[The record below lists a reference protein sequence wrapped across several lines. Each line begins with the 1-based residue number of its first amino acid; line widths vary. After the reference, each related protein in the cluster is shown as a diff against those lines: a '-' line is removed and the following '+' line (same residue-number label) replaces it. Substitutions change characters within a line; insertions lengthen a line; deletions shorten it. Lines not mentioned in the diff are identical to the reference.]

1 MGFHEIFLIKTS
13 LFRQFCCYSY
23 KSKYESNVN
32 NIYIF
37 FCSAMITTKTV
48 WGSLRFWNTGTR
60 LEPSMIYTEIYQ
72 RSSWWHP
79 WSSCW
84 RQMYVHVTIM
94 IVGLHF
100 TLRLPEWVVPQGTK
114 RHVLQILSSEDFIAA
129 YCSMFWVP
137 TPFSVL
143 RLLICSVMSPK
154 WPNASIAEANCVSSH
169 LATAQT
175 YSNFSNLLVIN

>member
-1 MGFHEIFLIKTS
+1 MCFHEIFLIKTS
-13 LFRQFCCYSY
+13 LFGQFCCYSY
-23 KSKYESNVN
+23 TSKYESNIN

-37 FCSAMITTKTV
+37 FAQQWLQQKLCEEA
-48 WGSLRFWNTGTR
+48 WNTGTR

-72 RSSWWHP
+72 RSRWWHP

-84 RQMYVHVTIM
+84 RQMYVHITIM

-169 LATAQT
+169 LATTQT
-175 YSNFSNLLVIN
+175 YSNFSILFVIN